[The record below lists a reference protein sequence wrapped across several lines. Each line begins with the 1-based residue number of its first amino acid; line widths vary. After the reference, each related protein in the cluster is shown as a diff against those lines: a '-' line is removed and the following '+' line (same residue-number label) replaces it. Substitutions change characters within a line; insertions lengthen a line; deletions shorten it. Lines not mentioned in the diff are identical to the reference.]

1 MTDSTLAGIP
11 VFVEVVASGS
21 FAAAAQRLHLTRSA
35 VGKTVARLEARLGT
49 RLFHRTTRQQGLTE
63 DGQAFYE
70 YCQRALAELKA
81 GEAMLEGGRKEV
93 RGRLR
98 VTAPVLFG
106 RYCVAP
112 LLHGLIRDNPGL
124 EVQLAFSDTRLDL
137 LEEGFDLAVRSGGP
151 TEAAGLAT
159 RLVTQQITGIFATP
173 AYLAR
178 HGTPQ
183 SAADLMAHQTILYDR
198 RGQTLRWAIE
208 DDTAPEGRRLVEP
221 KSQFRLDDLEAI
233 ADAAVAGLGLAL
245 LPTWLAAGR
254 LADGSLVQVMPGRAG
269 ARVDIRLLWPQT
281 PVMPLRLRAAID
293 LLVRG
298 LPGKVGAGEG

>member
-1 MTDSTLAGIP
+1 VTDNTLASIP
-11 VFVEVVASGS
+11 VFVEVVACGS
-21 FAAAAQRLHLTRSA
+21 FAGAAQRLHLTRSA
-35 VGKTVARLEARLGT
+35 VGKTIARLEARLGT

-81 GEAMLEGGRKEV
+81 GEAVLEGGHKEV
-93 RGRLR
+93 KGRLR

-124 EVQLAFSDTRLDL
+124 EVQLTFSDTRLDL
-137 LEEGFDLAVRSGGP
+137 LEQGYDLAVRSGEP

-159 RLVTQQITGIFATP
+159 RLVTQQITGIFAAP
-173 AYLAR
+173 DYLAR

-183 SAADLMAHQTILYDR
+183 SAAELMDHTTILYDR
-198 RGQTLRWAIE
+198 RGQTLRWAVE
-208 DDTAPEGRRLVEP
+208 DETAPEGRHLVEP
-221 KSQFRLDDLEAI
+221 RSRFRLDDLEAI
-233 ADAAVAGLGLAL
+233 ADAAAAGLGLAL
-245 LPTWLAAGR
+245 LPTWLAASRVG
-254 LADGSLVQVMPGRAG
+254 DGSLVQVMPVRAG
-269 ARVDIRLLWPQT
+269 AKVDIRLLWPQT
-281 PVMPLRLRAAID
+281 PAMPLRLRTAID

-298 LPGKVGAGEG
+298 LPGKVGAVRT